1 MNIGRIKLCGGVMG
15 GAKASI
21 TESVQYANER
31 EQFNMP
37 ISSFGAI
44 QAKLAEQCIRT
55 FACESATYRATQN
68 IEDNIQSLM
77 ESGMEKGEA
86 TLMEEWCIPLRKI
99 LRDPI
104 EILGLIEFLRAQMKL
119 TEC

>member
-1 MNIGRIKLCGGVMG
+1 MG

-31 EQFNMP
+31 EQFNTP

-55 FACESATYRATQN
+55 
-68 IEDNIQSLM
+68 L
-77 ESGMEKGEA
+77 
-86 TLMEEWCIPLRKI
+86 L
-99 LRDPI
+99 
-104 EILGLIEFLRAQMKL
+104 
-119 TEC
+119 